1 MQPPNPPLAAA
12 VGEPDKAKPCLDQ
25 ACMKCDSSSEHKSTL
40 PHQEQQDHQ
49 RWGYSTVI
57 HLEQSVY
64 LTTWKDL
71 NKEKRKEHKIKIEP
85 KKWGGWSCVCF
96 FSPPAFEPSALRP
109 YACKKKFQCFKH
121 LSQFWSLGPSWIF
134 FVPV

>member
-1 MQPPNPPLAAA
+1 MQPIKNYL
-12 VGEPDKAKPCLDQ
+12 K
-25 ACMKCDSSSEHKSTL
+25 
-40 PHQEQQDHQ
+40 QDHQ

-57 HLEQSVY
+57 HLEQPVY

-109 YACKKKFQCFKH
+109 YACKKNSNASSIFHSFGVLDHLGSFCTSLDHPEPFQTILDHFKPPCTISKAPMTSH
-121 LSQFWSLGPSWIF
+121 
-134 FVPV
+134 